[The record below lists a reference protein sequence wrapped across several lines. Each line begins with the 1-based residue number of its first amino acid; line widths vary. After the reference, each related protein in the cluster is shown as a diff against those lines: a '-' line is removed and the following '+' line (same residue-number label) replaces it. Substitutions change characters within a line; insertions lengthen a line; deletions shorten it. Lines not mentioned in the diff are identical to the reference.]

1 MRMPHVQNP
10 PQKLQTTVL
19 EDALRIVRFYTEVA
33 SSLSYELLQQL
44 EHDLLWLYRHN
55 RVKQDEP
62 DAVAIAR
69 KILIENIFK
78 FRDVINADQGF
89 VLHKTLVGFES
100 VFPPEW
106 EDDGLN
112 FKAREVYREK
122 RIDEFVEQVTVENEA
137 EWLKL
142 LSRAAQTDS
151 NDLATFPSSGKFL
164 EKLGRIKPHIIL
176 GYLNQF
182 QGNLTNFLPS
192 CLKGLEQSQL
202 KREAR
207 KKVWQWVK
215 CRMYLRQ
222 VIHYLHFAEDFDVDL
237 LEKAVAAAIE
247 TDDRGAVL
255 AAVATANRRYGD
267 AGAEPLL
274 NAVFVPAIQYLALRN
289 ETSWVNAVWPRP
301 HSRWI
306 ICDLSPAQADLL
318 LAALV
323 DHPQINYERE
333 EILPTSRLLSNPRG

>member
-1 MRMPHVQNP
+1 
-10 PQKLQTTVL
+10 
-19 EDALRIVRFYTEVA
+19 
-33 SSLSYELLQQL
+33 
-44 EHDLLWLYRHN
+44 
-55 RVKQDEP
+55 
-62 DAVAIAR
+62 
-69 KILIENIFK
+69 
-78 FRDVINADQGF
+78 
-89 VLHKTLVGFES
+89 
-100 VFPPEW
+100 
-106 EDDGLN
+106 
-112 FKAREVYREK
+112 
-122 RIDEFVEQVTVENEA
+122 
-137 EWLKL
+137 
-142 LSRAAQTDS
+142 
-151 NDLATFPSSGKFL
+151 
-164 EKLGRIKPHIIL
+164 
-176 GYLNQF
+176 
-182 QGNLTNFLPS
+182 
-192 CLKGLEQSQL
+192 
-202 KREAR
+202 
-207 KKVWQWVK
+207 
-215 CRMYLRQ
+215 MYLRQ